1 MNLSSIVKQDV
12 LAELRQGNTEVLKGL
27 PPVLAMQYGLA
38 LQNQAGG
45 YIEESKVNDKELNE
59 AMLNRL
65 KDSGVKERLIKEIE
79 QEEKAHA
86 ERVAIAKQIT
96 KEVTGE

>member
-12 LAELRQGNTEVLKGL
+12 MDELRKGNTEVLKGL

-38 LQNQAGG
+38 LQHEGG
-45 YIEESKVNDKELNE
+45 NYIEESKVNNKELNE
-59 AMLNRL
+59 AVLNRL
-65 KDSGVKERLIKEIE
+65 QDSGVKERLIKEIE
-79 QEEKAHA
+79 AEEKAHA
-86 ERVAIAKQIT
+86 DKVAIAKQIT

>member
-1 MNLSSIVKQDV
+1 MNLTSIVKQDV
-12 LAELRQGNTEVLKGL
+12 MAELRQGNTEVLKGL

-38 LQNQAGG
+38 LQHEAGN
-45 YIEESKVNDKELNE
+45 YIEKSPVNDSELTK
-59 AMLNRL
+59 AMINQLQ
-65 KDSGVKERLIKEIE
+65 DSGVKERLIKEIKA
-79 QEEKAHA
+79 EEKAHA